1 VPAEERYITSTVV
14 LMTEIVKLIGSVVA
28 VVYTSNIRTVYL
40 FFVTWANWRNSWA
53 LIFPA
58 VVYTC
63 TNNLAYIALTYLP
76 AAEFQL
82 LTQGKTLTTALF
94 AVTCLGTRL
103 SRLQWMAL
111 ILLVL
116 GVMLAQLP
124 QGGLSG
130 GSAGAPRNRFT
141 DDATSHFRGVCAVL
155 TLCILS
161 GAAGIYQ
168 EKILKQYCDLS
179 INYLNAQLALFSLF
193 TNGAAIFLQD
203 SEVIFTHGFFHG
215 YNTLTWCVVAVASLG
230 GILVSLV
237 IRHTSNLAKTYAVSM
252 AILVVS
258 FVSYLL
264 DPQTTQLSL
273 AWCLAA
279 CVVIISVLLFT
290 DPVAQPPK
298 LDAPKVAGVGAS
310 SSGAGLDISASSAAS
325 PSIAEAERE
334 LLLVGT
340 PTADESADAPS
351 RSMPSSLAT
360 ADSAVIDLDQKNM
373 TAPASRR

>member
-1 VPAEERYITSTVV
+1 MPQSSIIISQSRGVPAEERYITSTVV

-82 LTQGKTLTTALF
+82 LTQGKTLTIALF
-94 AVTCLGTRL
+94 AVVFLGTRL
-103 SRLQWMAL
+103 TRLQWLAL

-124 QGGLSG
+124 KDAVSSGSGLQH
-130 GSAGAPRNRFT
+130 NRFA
-141 DDATSHFRGVCAVL
+141 DDTGAHFKGVCAVL
-155 TLCILS
+155 TLCVLS
-161 GAAGIYQ
+161 GAAGVYQ
-168 EKILKQYCDLS
+168 EKILKQYVDLS
-179 INYLNAQLALFSLF
+179 INYLNAQLAFFSLF
-193 TNGAAIFLQD
+193 TNGTAIFLQD
-203 SEVIFTHGFFHG
+203 SEVIIKHGFFHG
-215 YNTLTWCVVAVASLG
+215 YNSLTWCVVLVASLG
-230 GILVSLV
+230 GILISLV

-264 DPQTTQLSL
+264 DPQSTQLSVT
-273 AWCLAA
+273 WYLAA
-279 CVVIISVLLFT
+279 CVVIISVLVFT
-290 DPVAQPPK
+290 DPAAQPPK
-298 LDAPKVAGVGAS
+298 VDIPSTDKGTSVKV
-310 SSGAGLDISASSAAS
+310 
-325 PSIAEAERE
+325 
-334 LLLVGT
+334 
-340 PTADESADAPS
+340 
-351 RSMPSSLAT
+351 
-360 ADSAVIDLDQKNM
+360 DSKV
-373 TAPASRR
+373 